1 MWITVSCA
9 AFSGLNDEEARE
21 ILADLIP
28 RSAELNE
35 IFWGTGL
42 PVVEYDADD
51 LPKSI
56 RWKYY
61 EVTPDCKYQ
70 TMAALDAEASQVFT
84 YKYLQSMYEWAFF
97 GTYDLPSR
105 YSESE
110 RGVLQR
116 NVMDDGFELTTVF
129 HIGQARV
136 KSGTRDKVTVNVPA
150 DGYEGEPYDGGINL
164 VLIRENGVWLLDSP
178 TY

>member
-1 MWITVSCA
+1 
-9 AFSGLNDEEARE
+9 LNDEEARE
-21 ILADLIP
+21 ILRDLIP

-56 RWKYY
+56 KWKYID
-61 EVTPDCKYQ
+61 VTPDCKYQ
-70 TMAALDAEASQVFT
+70 TMAEIDAEASQVFT
-84 YKYLQSMYEWAFF
+84 YKFLQVIYSWAFF

-105 YSESE
+105 YSESDK
-110 RGVLQR
+110 GVLQR
-116 NVMDDGFELTTVF
+116 NVMDEGFELTTVF
-129 HIGQARV
+129 YIDETRV
-136 KSGTRDKVTVNVPA
+136 KSGLGDSVTVAVPA
-150 DGYEGEPYDGGINL
+150 DVLGAPYGDIDLKL
-164 VLIRENGVWLLDSP
+164 VRENGVWLLDSP